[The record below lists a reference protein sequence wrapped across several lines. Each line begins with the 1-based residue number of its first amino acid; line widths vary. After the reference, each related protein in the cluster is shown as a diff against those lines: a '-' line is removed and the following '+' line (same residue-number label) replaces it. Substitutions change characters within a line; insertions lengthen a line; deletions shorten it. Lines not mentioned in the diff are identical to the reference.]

1 MKFLKC
7 NHCGNIIAYV
17 EDKGVPVFCCGE
29 KMHVLETNSNGAL
42 EKHSPIINVSG
53 NTVTVAVGSAEHP
66 MTEKHLIQWIAL
78 ESASGNQRKVLAPDV
93 KPVAVFELNE
103 GDKVLAVYAYCN
115 LHGLWKTE
123 NK

>member
-29 KMHVLETNSNGAL
+29 KMHVLETNVNAAP
-42 EKHSPIINVSG
+42 EKHLPIITQSD
-53 NTVTVAVGSAEHP
+53 NTVTVTLGAAAHP
-66 MTEKHLIQWIAL
+66 MTDEHLIQWIAL
-78 ESASGNQRKVLAPDV
+78 ETNYGNQRKVLAPGV
-93 KPVAVFELNE
+93 KPFAVFEIIE
-103 GDKVLAVYAYCN
+103 GEQVLAAYAYCN